1 MAKNDEKVQEI
12 LKTEVDPVY
21 KELAAKVGEA
31 DSIHMPHMLA
41 RLATLEQAKIL
52 NMIESPIE
60 EITEKL
66 SLDKETVE
74 NHLQVMSE
82 KGLAHKGRTGWH
94 LIRSWRG
101 ARDTVASSNSKYDDD
116 LFFDL
121 TSAKEAQQREDMV
134 NQVVSGELSQVRQ
147 AMRVV
152 PRWQTIKD
160 IPGILPC
167 EDVKGILEAATLIA
181 VVHCPCKNIERHRDC
196 RDEVPVETCI
206 VFGRNAEY
214 NLERGAAREL
224 SYDEAIELIDSFG
237 DHQLV
242 HTTGNRNTM
251 PTLLCNCHNCC
262 CGAFIRNS
270 LAREKLNQYAIVK
283 SRFIA
288 EDNPEEC
295 RGCKTCVDTRCPVG
309 AISMKYYPEYDKE
322 LAYTDPEEC
331 IGCGL
336 CVLTCPAEARK
347 MKLVRPP
354 EHIPSLDDGLY
365 ATF

>member
-1 MAKNDEKVQEI
+1 MGKNDEKIEEI
-12 LKTEVDPVY
+12 LKTEVNPVY
-21 KELAAKVGEA
+21 KELAVKLQEP

-41 RLATLEQAKIL
+41 RLATLDQARVL

-60 EITEKL
+60 EIAGEL

-74 NHLQVMSE
+74 RNLQVMFE
-82 KGLAHKGRTGWH
+82 RGLAHHGKTGWH
-94 LIRSWRG
+94 LIRNWRG
-101 ARDTVASSNSKYDDD
+101 ARDTIASSNSRYDDD

-121 TSAKEAQQREDMV
+121 TSAKEAQQRDDMIE
-134 NQVVSGELSQVRQ
+134 QVINGELSHVRQ
-147 AMRVV
+147 AMRVI
-152 PRWQTIKD
+152 PRWRAIKD
-160 IPGILPC
+160 IPGVLPC
-167 EDVKGILEAATLIA
+167 EDVREIFRASAPIA
-181 VVHCPCKNIERHRDC
+181 IVHCPCKNIERHREC
-196 RDEVPVETCI
+196 RDEIPVETC
-206 VFGRNAEY
+206 VVCGRNAQY
-214 NLERGAAREL
+214 NLDRGAAREL
-224 SYDEAIELIDSFG
+224 SYDEAMELIESLD
-237 DHQLV
+237 QYRLV

-288 EDNPEEC
+288 EEDLEKC

-309 AISMKYYPEYDKE
+309 AITKEYYPEYDKE
-322 LAYTDPEEC
+322 LAYTDPDEC

-336 CVLTCPAEARK
+336 CVLTCPPEARK

-354 EHIPSLDDGLY
+354 EHIPSVDDGLY